1 MTGRRRRTA
10 GPRTLAL
17 DIGGTHIKSAV
28 LDPRGRL
35 VAPPVQAATP
45 RPATPARVLRV
56 IAGLAAAA
64 PPFQRIAAGFPGVVE
79 DGVTLT
85 AVNLHPAWRGVDLAR
100 RLARLIGRPARV
112 ANDADVQGMDVIDG
126 RGVEL
131 VITLGTGVGSALF
144 LDGRLVPNLEF
155 GHHPFRDGKTYEELL
170 GDQALKRIGKR
181 VWNRRL
187 RTAVETLRKA
197 FNCRR
202 LYLGGGNARLIEKP
216 LPPGVRAVGN
226 ISGLLGAIRLWSPRR
241 AASRPS
247 SQSGR
252 LRPRG

>member
-1 MTGRRRRTA
+1 VSAAPRRKA
-10 GPRTLAL
+10 GAHTLAL

-28 LDPRGRL
+28 LDARGLL
-35 VAPPVQAATP
+35 VAPPVQAPTP

-64 PPFQRIAAGFPGVVE
+64 PRFQRVAAGFPGVVQ

-100 RLARLIGRPARV
+100 RLVRLTGRPSRV

-126 RGVEL
+126 QGVEL

-155 GHHPFRDGKTYEELL
+155 GHHPFRDGRTYEELL
-170 GDQALKRIGKR
+170 GDQALKRIGTR
-181 VWNRRL
+181 AWNARL
-187 RTAVETLRKA
+187 RAAIATLRQA
-197 FNCRR
+197 FTCRR

-216 LPPGVRAVGN
+216 LPHGVRAVGN
-226 ISGLLGAIRLWSPRR
+226 ISGLLGSIRLWADARTVPRPVR
-241 AASRPS
+241 R
-247 SQSGR
+247 R
-252 LRPRG
+252 